1 LAYVGEYVR
10 AIHALTLNTLVAP
23 FNETMG
29 VLYFLHPYV
38 KLDLPC
44 FVDNFH
50 PKTKVI
56 LDRETFIFAL
66 VHSSRISF
74 DGPVGMVYEFL

>member
-1 LAYVGEYVR
+1 MAYVGEYVR

-23 FNETMG
+23 SNETMG

-38 KLDLPC
+38 KLDLPR

-74 DGPVGMVYEFL
+74 DGPVGMVYELL